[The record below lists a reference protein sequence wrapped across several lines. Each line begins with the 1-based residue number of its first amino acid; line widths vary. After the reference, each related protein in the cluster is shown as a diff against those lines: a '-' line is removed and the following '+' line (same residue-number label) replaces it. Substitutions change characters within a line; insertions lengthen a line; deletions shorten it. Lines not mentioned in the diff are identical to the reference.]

1 MPNGQAENLTL
12 SDRIGHSA
20 ATQCFEM
27 TMQKSSRSAT
37 RHSGEGSLDES
48 LPAAYR
54 ALLQRISPLNR
65 VHNGDETEEAI
76 RALSDFCSEYLRGE
90 VHIHPYQPGTAHN
103 HWIVPRR
110 WKVNDFWVQG
120 PDGRVVVDKNSHPM
134 ALCPYSYPVDDVL
147 SREEL
152 LE

>member
-37 RHSGEGSLDES
+37 TQSGKDSHDGS
-48 LPAAYR
+48 LPAPYR

-65 VHNGDETEEAI
+65 VRNGDEMEKAV
-76 RALSDFCSEYLRGE
+76 RDLSDFCSKHLRGE
-90 VHIHPYQPGTAHN
+90 VHIHA
-103 HWIVPRR
+103 
-110 WKVNDFWVQG
+110 
-120 PDGRVVVDKNSHPM
+120 
-134 ALCPYSYPVDDVL
+134 
-147 SREEL
+147 
-152 LE
+152 